1 MSPRCATFEGE
12 LRKVQKNLGIA
23 GKNGGRRSRIKASLS
38 CGNASPSSA
47 SRIASVRPQ
56 RLWAATGWA
65 GPDRRLEGGLTESG
79 HRSGQSISQ
88 QSRQTKGGIRYT
100 GTVSARRYVS
110 SHPWISFQATDIN
123 RVPPN
128 DWMLLGEAKSKCEHL
143 AGAPL
148 KPAVARELY
157 RVTLVKGALATTA
170 IEGNTLTEDQANGI
184 LDGTY
189 AAPPSRRYQE
199 QEVRNVLEALQG
211 LSDQILRGERINL
224 TTQLIKDFNHQ
235 VLKGLPLDDH
245 VEPGTI
251 RRDSIGVGNY
261 RGAPAEDCEYLLQ
274 RLVGWLNSSTF
285 ENDDPELRF
294 AVIVAKAIYAHL
306 YLAWIHPFGDGNGRT
321 ARLVEFAILA
331 DSGMVPMPAAHLLS
345 NHYNLT
351 RDQYYRELAR
361 ASSNGGD
368 TLRFLLYAIIG
379 FIDGIREAIDM
390 VRHQQVQVAWINFV
404 HEQFS
409 KEANTK
415 ATDRQRSVV
424 LAMPM
429 EGTVPRSDLAGLT
442 PKLAQLYAS
451 AGPRTLS
458 RDLNHLIGMELLR
471 RRGGRGYEVCSD
483 VVLAFLP
490 PIAESSDA

>member
-1 MSPRCATFEGE
+1 
-12 LRKVQKNLGIA
+12 
-23 GKNGGRRSRIKASLS
+23 
-38 CGNASPSSA
+38 
-47 SRIASVRPQ
+47 
-56 RLWAATGWA
+56 
-65 GPDRRLEGGLTESG
+65 
-79 HRSGQSISQ
+79 
-88 QSRQTKGGIRYT
+88 
-100 GTVSARRYVS
+100 VSARRYES
-110 SHPWISFQATDIN
+110 THPWISFQATDVN

-148 KPAVARELY
+148 KPTVARDLY
-157 RVTLVKGALATTA
+157 RVTLIKGALATTA
-170 IEGNTLTEDQANGI
+170 IEGNTLTEAQANGI

-189 AAPPSRRYQE
+189 AAPPSRQYQE

-211 LSDQILRGERINL
+211 LSDQIVRGERIEL
-224 TTQLIKDFNHQ
+224 TAQLIKNFNRQ

-245 VEPGTI
+245 VEPGVI
-251 RRDSIGVGNY
+251 RNESVAVGNY
-261 RGAPAEDCEYLLQ
+261 RGAPAEDCGYLLD
-274 RLVGWLNSSTF
+274 RLVEWLNSSMF

-331 DSGMVPMPAAHLLS
+331 DCGMVPMPAAHLLS

-361 ASSNGGD
+361 ASSSGGD
-368 TLRFLLYAIIG
+368 TLPFLVYAITG

-390 VRHQQVQVAWINFV
+390 VRHQQVQVAWVNFV

-409 KEANTK
+409 REPSTK
-415 ATDRQRSVV
+415 ATDRQRSLV

-429 EGTVPRSDLAGLT
+429 EGTILRNDLAGLT

-458 RDLNHLIGMELLR
+458 RDLNHLTNMGLLR
-471 RRGGRGYEVCSD
+471 RRGSRGYEACSD

-490 PIAESSDA
+490 PMADSSGDTAALRETGMK

>member
-1 MSPRCATFEGE
+1 M
-12 LRKVQKNLGIA
+12 
-23 GKNGGRRSRIKASLS
+23 
-38 CGNASPSSA
+38 
-47 SRIASVRPQ
+47 
-56 RLWAATGWA
+56 
-65 GPDRRLEGGLTESG
+65 
-79 HRSGQSISQ
+79 
-88 QSRQTKGGIRYT
+88 
-100 GTVSARRYVS
+100 SARRYES
-110 SHPWISFQATDIN
+110 THPWISFQATDVN

-148 KPAVARELY
+148 KPTVARDLY
-157 RVTLVKGALATTA
+157 RVTLIKGALATTA
-170 IEGNTLTEDQANGI
+170 IEGNTLTEAQANGI

-189 AAPPSRRYQE
+189 AAPPSRQYQE

-211 LSDQILRGERINL
+211 LSDQIVRGERIEL
-224 TTQLIKDFNHQ
+224 TAQLIKNFNRQ

-245 VEPGTI
+245 VEPGVI
-251 RRDSIGVGNY
+251 RNESVAVGNY
-261 RGAPAEDCEYLLQ
+261 RGAPAEDCGYLLD
-274 RLVGWLNSSTF
+274 RLVEWLNSSMF

-331 DSGMVPMPAAHLLS
+331 DCGMVPMPAAHLLS

-361 ASSNGGD
+361 ASSSGGD
-368 TLRFLLYAIIG
+368 TLPFLVYAITG

-390 VRHQQVQVAWINFV
+390 VRHQQVQVAWVNFV

-409 KEANTK
+409 REPSTK
-415 ATDRQRSVV
+415 ATDRQRSLV

-429 EGTVPRSDLAGLT
+429 EGTILRNDLAGLT

-458 RDLNHLIGMELLR
+458 RDLNHLTNMGLLR
-471 RRGGRGYEVCSD
+471 RRGSRGYEACSD

-490 PIAESSDA
+490 PMADSSGDTAALRETGMK

>member
-1 MSPRCATFEGE
+1 
-12 LRKVQKNLGIA
+12 
-23 GKNGGRRSRIKASLS
+23 
-38 CGNASPSSA
+38 
-47 SRIASVRPQ
+47 
-56 RLWAATGWA
+56 
-65 GPDRRLEGGLTESG
+65 
-79 HRSGQSISQ
+79 
-88 QSRQTKGGIRYT
+88 
-100 GTVSARRYVS
+100 
-110 SHPWISFQATDIN
+110 
-123 RVPPN
+123 
-128 DWMLLGEAKSKCEHL
+128 MLLGEAKSKCEHL

-148 KPAVARELY
+148 KPTVARDLY
-157 RVTLVKGALATTA
+157 RVTLIKGALATTA
-170 IEGNTLTEDQANGI
+170 IEGNTLTEAQANGI

-189 AAPPSRRYQE
+189 AAPPSRQYQE

-211 LSDQILRGERINL
+211 LSDQIVRGERIEL
-224 TTQLIKDFNHQ
+224 TAQLIKNFNRQ

-245 VEPGTI
+245 VEPGVI
-251 RRDSIGVGNY
+251 RNESVAVGNY
-261 RGAPAEDCEYLLQ
+261 RGAPAEDCGYLLD
-274 RLVGWLNSSTF
+274 RLVEWLNSSMF

-331 DSGMVPMPAAHLLS
+331 DCGMVPMPAAHLLS

-361 ASSNGGD
+361 ASSSGGD
-368 TLRFLLYAIIG
+368 TLPFLVYAITG

-390 VRHQQVQVAWINFV
+390 VRHQQVQVAWVNFV

-409 KEANTK
+409 REPSTK
-415 ATDRQRSVV
+415 ATDRQRSLV

-429 EGTVPRSDLAGLT
+429 EGTILRNDLAGLT

-458 RDLNHLIGMELLR
+458 RDLNHLTNMGLLR
-471 RRGGRGYEVCSD
+471 RRGSRGYEACSD

-490 PIAESSDA
+490 PMADSSGDTAALRETGMK